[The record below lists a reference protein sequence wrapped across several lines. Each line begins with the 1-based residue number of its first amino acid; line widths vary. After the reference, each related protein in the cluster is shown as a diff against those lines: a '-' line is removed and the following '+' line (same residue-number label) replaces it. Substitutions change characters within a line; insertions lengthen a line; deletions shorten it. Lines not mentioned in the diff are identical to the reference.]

1 MDMTKQIRKSGD
13 ERRIEIAQAILRIIG
28 ERGLA
33 ALTTAGV
40 AEEVG
45 VSAGALFRHFASRD
59 EMVSAAAELALQMID
74 QTFPSSDLA
83 PLDRVVGLARNRAEL
98 LRSELGIAWL
108 LKSDQAHLVLLE
120 GAAQKV
126 QEMGTRSKNFLRQAI
141 LEGREDGT
149 IRTDVQPEVIMV
161 TVMGTIH
168 ALTGISKIHSS
179 TDSQSKLD
187 PEIIF
192 SGLKRMLA
200 TAG

>member
-1 MDMTKQIRKSGD
+1 MTKQIRKSGD
-13 ERRIEIAQAILRIIG
+13 ERRIEIAQAVLRIIG
-28 ERGLA
+28 ERGLS

-120 GAAQKV
+120 GAALQV
-126 QEMGTRSKNFLRQAI
+126 QEMGNRSKKFLRQAI

-149 IRTDVQPEVIMV
+149 IRTDVPPEVIMV

-179 TDSQSKLD
+179 TDNQSKPD